1 MGEGEGQRQDT
12 GKRGGVWGNNRD
24 EHLGEMCCLKK
35 RVAAHQS
42 ESATPR
48 GPPSPSPGPQSRAER
63 DSSAA
68 KLIPTAAGKR
78 PGLDDPEGPFLP
90 RVSKVL

>member
-35 RVAAHQS
+35 
-42 ESATPR
+42 
-48 GPPSPSPGPQSRAER
+48 
-63 DSSAA
+63 
-68 KLIPTAAGKR
+68 
-78 PGLDDPEGPFLP
+78 
-90 RVSKVL
+90 